1 MGTVNSKKKIQHLYS
16 RAGFGISLSNLEKIT
31 NSSIENQVSK
41 FFNASKQ
48 YTELKIEHGIDNVL
62 SMTKEERQAMTK
74 EQKKEIRKL
83 SRENVQK
90 LNLKWI
96 EKMVNEPA
104 VLREKMTL
112 FWHGHFACRDGNSV
126 FNENQNNV
134 FRKNALGKFSDLL
147 FAISKDAEML
157 GFLNNQQNKKES
169 PNENFAR
176 EVMELFTLGRGNYTE
191 NDIKNAARA
200 FTGWGYDQE
209 GTFAFRKRQHD
220 DDTKTFMG
228 KSGNFSGDDILNMI
242 LENRKTADFITTKIY
257 KFFVNEAQPDKSII
271 KELSND
277 FYDSGYD
284 IQKLLSDIFSSDWFY
299 DEKNIGANIKSPT
312 ELLVGMMRN
321 FKINFQNEKP
331 ILAIQKNLGQV
342 LLYPPNVA
350 GWAGGK
356 SWIDTSTMMLRM
368 KLPEILFKSSE
379 LQFEMKEDPQEMG
392 EVMTKLKP
400 KDKALYKQVKTTID
414 INDYISSLSGKDNDE
429 ILKTLA
435 DSILMKIPG
444 QETMNAVKKYLDT
457 STKENFIESSIMRL
471 LSVPEYQLS

>member
-1 MGTVNSKKKIQHLYS
+1 MNTASNRKKIQHLYS
-16 RAGFGISLSNLEKIT
+16 RAGFGISLSGLEKLKDSSVE
-31 NSSIENQVSK
+31 NSVNKIFTDSK
-41 FFNASKQ
+41 NI
-48 YTELKIEHGIDNVL
+48 TELKIDHGMGEVTM
-62 SMTKEERQAMTK
+62 MTKEERQSMTK
-74 EQKKEIRKL
+74 EQKQALRKQ
-83 SRENVQK
+83 SRENVQQ
-90 LNLKWI
+90 LNLMWI
-96 EKMVNEPA
+96 DKMVIEPG

-126 FNENQNNV
+126 FNENQNNT
-134 FRKNALGKFSDLL
+134 FRKLALGKFSDLL
-147 FAISKDAEML
+147 FAVSKDAEML
-157 GFLNNQQNKKES
+157 GFLNNQQNKKAS

-200 FTGWGYDQE
+200 FTGWGFDQT
-209 GTFAFRKRQHD
+209 GQFAFRKRQHD

-228 KSGNFSGDDILNMI
+228 KSGNFDGDDILNMI
-242 LENRKTADFITTKIY
+242 LENKKTSEFITSKVY
-257 KFFVNEAQPDKSII
+257 KFFVNESEPDKNRI
-271 KELSND
+271 KELASE
-277 FYDSGYD
+277 FYDSGYN
-284 IQKLLSDIFSSDWFY
+284 IEKLLKDIFTSDWFY

-312 ELLVGMMRN
+312 ELIVGLMKN
-321 FKINFQNEKP
+321 FKIKMENEKP
-331 ILAIQKNLGQV
+331 ILAVQKNLGQV

-392 EVMTKLKP
+392 EMVNKMKP
-400 KDKALYKQVKTTID
+400 KDKALYKKVKTTID
-414 INDYISSLSGKDNDE
+414 ISEYINALSSKENEE

-435 DSILMKIPG
+435 DNILMKSPG
-444 QETMNAVKKYLDT
+444 TETMNAVKKYIDT

-471 LSVPEYQLS
+471 LSVPD

>member
-1 MGTVNSKKKIQHLYS
+1 MNTASNRKKIQHLYS
-16 RAGFGISLSNLEKIT
+16 RAGFGISLSGLEKLKDGSVE
-31 NSSIENQVSK
+31 NSVNKIFNDSK
-41 FFNASKQ
+41 SF
-48 YTELKIEHGIDNVL
+48 TELKIDHGMGEVTM
-62 SMTKEERQAMTK
+62 MTKEERQSMTK
-74 EQKKEIRKL
+74 EQKQALRKQ
-83 SRENVQK
+83 SRENVQQ
-90 LNLKWI
+90 LNLMWI
-96 EKMVNEPA
+96 DKMVNEPG

-126 FNENQNNV
+126 FNENQNNT
-134 FRKNALGKFSDLL
+134 FRKLALGKFSDLL

-157 GFLNNQQNKKES
+157 GFLNNQQNKKAS

-200 FTGWGYDQE
+200 FTGWGFDQTGE
-209 GTFAFRKRQHD
+209 FAFRKKQHD
-220 DDTKTFMG
+220 DDSKTFMG
-228 KSGNFSGDDILNMI
+228 KSGNFDGDDILNMI
-242 LENRKTADFITTKIY
+242 LENKKTSEFVTTKIY
-257 KFFVNEAQPDKSII
+257 KFFVNESEPDKNRI
-271 KELSND
+271 KDLAGN

-284 IQKLLSDIFSSDWFY
+284 IQKLLMDIFTSDWFY
-299 DEKNIGANIKSPT
+299 EDKNIGVNIKSPT
-312 ELLVGMMRN
+312 ELIVGLMKN
-321 FKINFQNEKP
+321 FKIKMENEKP

-392 EVMTKLKP
+392 EMVNKMKP
-400 KDKALYKQVKTTID
+400 KDKALYKKVKTSID
-414 INDYISSLSGKDNDE
+414 ISEYISALGSKDNEE
-429 ILKTLA
+429 ILKTLS
-435 DSILMKIPG
+435 DNILMKAPG
-444 QETMNAVKKYLDT
+444 SETMNAVKKYIDT